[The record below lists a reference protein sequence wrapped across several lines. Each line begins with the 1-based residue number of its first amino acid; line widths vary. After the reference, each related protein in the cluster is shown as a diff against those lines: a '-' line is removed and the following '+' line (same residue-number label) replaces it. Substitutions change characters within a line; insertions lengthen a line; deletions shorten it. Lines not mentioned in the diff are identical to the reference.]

1 MKTQEIAERLVE
13 LCSQRDYKTCYDE
26 LYSDKVVSI
35 ESDGTTCIGLDE
47 MAHKGRQWDASIQE
61 LHSSEIGPPVVSG
74 NYFSLAMNMIVTYK
88 GAMGPVKFEEICIYH
103 VKNGKIDKEQFF
115 YDAPTSLDMEEE

>member
-74 NYFSLAMNMIVTYK
+74 NYFSLAMNCLLY
-88 GAMGPVKFEEICIYH
+88 
-103 VKNGKIDKEQFF
+103 
-115 YDAPTSLDMEEE
+115 TSPSPRDQRGSRMPSSA